1 VMSVVIPATVITIIG
16 FSLLLA
22 FYLLRRNSAPAGL
35 EQVVSADPAPDDMW
49 DA

>member
-22 FYLLRRNSAPAGL
+22 FYLLGRNSSPTSL
-35 EQVVSADPAPDDMW
+35 EQINSSPPAPDDMW
-49 DA
+49 EV